1 MKRLRIFSLILCCV
15 MTLYFLIFSFS
26 DISIAEQKS
35 VKDCIS
41 NCSEKQ
47 QVCLNINADK
57 RICNVE
63 FQNCVDACNKESEP
77 SSSIQPSAPPST
89 PQGSNKTLK
98 PM

>member
-35 VKDCIS
+35 IKDCIS
-41 NCSEKQ
+41 DCSKKQ
-47 QVCLNINADK
+47 QVCSNINADK

>member
-1 MKRLRIFSLILCCV
+1 

-26 DISIAEQKS
+26 EISIAEQKS
-35 VKDCIS
+35 VKNCIS
-41 NCSEKQ
+41 NCSKKQ

-63 FQNCVDACNKESEP
+63 FQGCVDACNKEGEP
-77 SSSIQPSAPPST
+77 SSSIPPSTQPLT

>member
-1 MKRLRIFSLILCCV
+1 

-41 NCSEKQ
+41 NCSKKQ